1 MRYQNLPTDMLRTFV
16 AVAELKS
23 FTRAGEVM
31 GRTQSAV
38 SLQIRRLEEILECRL
53 LDTSTRIVS
62 LTPEGTLLIRYAR
75 QMLALNDGAVAEL
88 SRQPRAGRLRVGL
101 PIDYAVAF
109 FQAAL
114 NNFMRAH
121 PEVELEVYCDL
132 SPSLLSKFDDG
143 ALDIAIAMYARQAS
157 ASLAFAWAERP
168 IWASAGDVD
177 VQNSKPLP
185 LVAHHVGC
193 EYRERMT
200 RALDQINRAWRI
212 VYSSPGISGVQNAV
226 LAGWGITALTR
237 RTLLPSMRIL
247 GEADGMPVLDDV
259 HVGLHYKHSALSTPG
274 LMLATALMQSLQ
286 DSGQTDLIKID
297 RPFRS
302 DAE

>member
-1 MRYQNLPTDMLRTFV
+1 MRHQNLPTDMLRTFV

-31 GRTQSAV
+31 GRTQPAV

-53 LDTSTRIVS
+53 LDTSGRAVS
-62 LTPEGTLLIRYAR
+62 LTPEGTVLIRFAR

-88 SRQPRAGRLRVGL
+88 IQQPKTGRLRVGL

-114 NNFMRAH
+114 DNFMRTHA
-121 PEVELEVYCDL
+121 EVELEVFCDL
-132 SPSLLSKFDDG
+132 SPSLLHRFEEG
-143 ALDIAIAMYARQAS
+143 QLDIAIAMYARQAP
-157 ASLAFAWAERP
+157 ANLAFAWAERP
-168 IWASAGDVD
+168 IWAGAADSDAHRRD
-177 VQNSKPLP
+177 PLP
-185 LVAHHVGC
+185 MVAHHPGC

-200 RALDQINRAWRI
+200 RALDEIDRPWRI
-212 VYSSPGISGVQNAV
+212 VYSSPGVSGLQNAV
-226 LAGWGITALTR
+226 LAGWGVTALTR
-237 RTLLPSMRIL
+237 RTLLSGMRIL
-247 GEADGMPVLDDV
+247 AEADGMPGLSDV
-259 HVGLHYKHSALSTPG
+259 HVGLHYKHAALSTAG
-274 LMLATALMQSLQ
+274 LMLATTLMKSLQ

-302 DAE
+302 DKG